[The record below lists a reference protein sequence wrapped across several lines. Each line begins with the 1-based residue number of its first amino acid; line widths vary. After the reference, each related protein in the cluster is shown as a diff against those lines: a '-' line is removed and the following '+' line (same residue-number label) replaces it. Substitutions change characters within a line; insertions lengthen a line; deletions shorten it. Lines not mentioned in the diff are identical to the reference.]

1 MDKLKLDKYEESHP
15 RYVEG
20 DCFFRVVIS
29 YADKEG
35 GGYHRFIDGVYEK
48 DITQEEMVRVISAQE
63 VY

>member
-1 MDKLKLDKYEESHP
+1 MIGWEADHP
-15 RYVEG
+15 KYVETQ
-20 DCFFRVVIS
+20 CFFRVVIS

-35 GGYHRFIDGVYEK
+35 GGYHRFIDGIYNK